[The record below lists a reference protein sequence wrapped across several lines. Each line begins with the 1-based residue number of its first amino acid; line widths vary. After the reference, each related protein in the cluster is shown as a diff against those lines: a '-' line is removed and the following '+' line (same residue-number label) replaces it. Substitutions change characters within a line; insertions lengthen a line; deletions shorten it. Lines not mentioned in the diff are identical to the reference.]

1 MKTKSLHS
9 VFRQAINQFG
19 IGILTESRLANILL
33 DYSAYADV
41 PAAKTII
48 QAMVAGGYGQKII
61 DLGKQK
67 RSFLASLMKSN
78 PSIGK
83 PEGDEWINKLKTY
96 SSIISKQNGFQQ
108 PLVDYVIGCMV
119 YGLDWIDDAPEIPQA
134 NKPAQDTP
142 HDIPLGPQPI
152 KTDVGRSS
160 GTNTNK
166 TNSISYQ
173 NVTDSQ
179 FLVMTVSPK
188 YAEVYVDG
196 KQQYVS
202 NGVMAVELPV
212 GTHTYEV
219 RASSYET
226 ETGTVNIDNQIKSTL
241 DVFLKLNHKTIK
253 LTVETTDSDADI
265 FINGTCYG
273 KGRLEGLVDE
283 GTYEIEGRKHR
294 YYPLKKTV
302 TLQGREQEHV
312 LIPSLVAKYGNLKV
326 NIQPY
331 GSTIIINGVKE
342 GTTPLL
348 VNKIV
353 IGERRLTIK
362 TDEGTEYST
371 TVEIREN
378 QTTEVNHI
386 IPSLFLEDYSQVRI
400 GDYFYE
406 DGTFSHVF
414 ANGKQ
419 FVGMVFSLETSEEEK
434 ARGWTHGQ
442 IIASKDASNSVN
454 NKWSWGLVN
463 DTILKYAI
471 SNPKGFFRGRDI
483 GYLMSHLECVENN
496 PDFVPF
502 NIAAQHKA
510 PLPFGKTS
518 GWYLPCAVQWRTLY
532 INTHNRWE
540 ELWKVIKITGSHG
553 AETYATSSIVDRTKA
568 WKFTMGLRPDLM
580 DQAYKAEDIQSGW
593 GIVRPVA
600 SF

>member
-1 MKTKSLHS
+1 MEAKSLHLA
-9 VFRQAINQFG
+9 FRQAINQFG
-19 IGILTESRLANILL
+19 MGILTESRLTNILL
-33 DYSAYADV
+33 DYRAYADV

-78 PSIGK
+78 PSFGK
-83 PEGDEWINKLKTY
+83 PEGDEWINKLKSF

-134 NKPAQDTP
+134 NKPAQDMP

-152 KTDVGRSS
+152 NTEAGRTT

-166 TNSISYQ
+166 TNSVSYQ
-173 NVTDSQ
+173 NVTNSQ
-179 FLVMTVSPK
+179 FLLMKVSPK

-202 NGVMAVELPV
+202 NGMMAVELPV

-226 ETGTVNIDNQIKSTL
+226 ETGTVNIGSQFKSKL
-241 DVFLKLNHKTIK
+241 DVALKLKHKTIK
-253 LTVETTDSDADI
+253 LTVEASDSDAEI
-265 FINGTCYG
+265 YINGTCYG
-273 KGRLEGLVDE
+273 KGKWEGLVKE
-283 GTYEIEGRKHR
+283 GTYEIEGQKHR
-294 YYPLKKTV
+294 YYSQKKTV
-302 TLQGREQEHV
+302 QLQGKEQEDV
-312 LIPSLVAKYGNLKV
+312 FIPSLVAICGSLKV
-326 NIQPY
+326 NVQPY
-331 GSTIIINGVKE
+331 GSAIIINGVKK
-342 GTTPLL
+342 GSTPLL
-348 VNKIV
+348 VNKVI
-353 IGERRLTIK
+353 IGERRVTIK

-378 QTTEVNHI
+378 QTTEINHI

-406 DGTFSHVF
+406 DGSFSHEMVK
-414 ANGKQ
+414 GKT
-419 FVGMVFSLETSEEEK
+419 FVGIVFSLDTSDEEK
-434 ARGWTHGQ
+434 AHGWTHGQ
-442 IIASKDASNSVN
+442 IVATKNAYNSIKNNTSSWGIPNDIILQHAISKPNSWNRDTGYLISHLDCVVN
-454 NKWSWGLVN
+454 N
-463 DTILKYAI
+463 
-471 SNPKGFFRGRDI
+471 P
-483 GYLMSHLECVENN
+483 E
-496 PDFVPF
+496 FVPF
-502 NIAAQHKA
+502 LIAARHNE

-518 GWYLPCAVQWRTLY
+518 GWYLPGVVQWRTLY
-532 INTHNRWE
+532 KNTHRRWE
-540 ELWKVIKITGSHG
+540 EIWRVLQITGKSG
-553 AETYATSSIVDRTKA
+553 SQKYATSTICDRTRA
-568 WKFTMGLRPDLM
+568 WKFEMGLTKDLL
-580 DQAYKAEDIQSGW
+580 DLAFKAEDIQLGW